1 MLSQEVDV
9 LKAVVASPFISYS
22 VNELSKKNFVNYI
35 SINMGW
41 VAPRVVDDILKL
53 AFLHGFIEEIDDR
66 IRITLDTRG
75 ISMKDFNPQRIEEVI
90 KSSRRVLDMF
100 SLIQD
105 PYEASLEF
113 RELETKY
120 GDKLYEEA
128 IMLLIL
134 RKRDIEHNYSLKE
147 QILKKG

>member
-1 MLSQEVDV
+1 MSQEDDV
-9 LKAVVASPFISYS
+9 LKAVVASPFISYGVS
-22 VNELSKKNFVNYI
+22 ELDKKSFVNYI

-53 AFLHGFIEEIDDR
+53 AFLHGFIEEVDDR
-66 IRITLDTRG
+66 IRITMDTGG

-100 SLIQD
+100 SLVQD

-113 RELETKY
+113 RELKAKY
-120 GDKLYEEA
+120 GDKLYEEV

-134 RKRDIEHNYSLKE
+134 RKRDIECNYSLKE
-147 QILKKG
+147 QILNKG

>member
-1 MLSQEVDV
+1 MSQEDDV

-22 VNELSKKNFVNYI
+22 VNELDKKNFVNYI

-66 IRITLDTRG
+66 IRITIDTRG
-75 ISMKDFNPQRIEEVI
+75 ISMKDFNPQRIEDVI

-113 RELETKY
+113 RELETRY
-120 GDKLYEEA
+120 AEYLYEEA

-134 RKRDIEHNYSLKE
+134 RKRDIEYNYSLKE
-147 QILKKG
+147 QILKKD

>member
-1 MLSQEVDV
+1 LSQEDDV

-22 VNELSKKNFVNYI
+22 VNELDKKNFVNYI

-66 IRITLDTRG
+66 IRITIDTRG
-75 ISMKDFNPQRIEEVI
+75 ISMKDFNPQRIEDVI

-113 RELETKY
+113 RELETRY
-120 GDKLYEEA
+120 AEYLYEEA

-134 RKRDIEHNYSLKE
+134 RKRDIEYNYSLKE
-147 QILKKG
+147 QILKKD